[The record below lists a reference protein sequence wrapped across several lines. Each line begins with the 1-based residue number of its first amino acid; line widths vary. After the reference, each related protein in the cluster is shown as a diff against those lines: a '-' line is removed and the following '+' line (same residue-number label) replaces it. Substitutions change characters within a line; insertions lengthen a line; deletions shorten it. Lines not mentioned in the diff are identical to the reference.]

1 MEKDSLE
8 LIDYLRGLWKR
19 KLLIV
24 TGTVLFMV
32 VAALV
37 SLLQTRVFE
46 ASVVFLLEESKI
58 SPESVVSQINPKLFD
73 TYGKTY
79 EGIIKNKSAL
89 NQAIEKFRLDRE
101 PYGTTLKDLDN
112 SISVKAVKNS
122 KLLELSVEFPEP
134 VMARDIAN
142 FLADKAVE
150 LNSALSAAG
159 SAEKRDFINEE
170 METARQNMDRAE
182 DELLKFEENAQLKTL
197 RKKVEILLGRKGE
210 IENGISHAEVDIA
223 GLEESLKKI
232 EEEFKK
238 RDRTVK
244 LSRKLAEDPLFQ
256 QSLAGL
262 SESDIKKTFNLDM
275 EVEIKDPTYEHLE
288 KRLVNVVADLSGIY
302 ARRGSLGK
310 ELKKNTAQLKTL
322 QADLAG
328 KETELKRLKR
338 ELGLAV
344 DTYKM
349 LTRKFEE
356 VTLQVASRSQDLKI
370 IDPAVTPDRPTRPR
384 KVLNVLVA
392 GILGLAVFPF
402 LAFFLE
408 YLEGVRRREGD
419 I

>member
-197 RKKVEILLGRKGE
+197 E